1 MVKLPPKL
9 PTEQMTKNP
18 LELPSPPAAGTLPKT
33 DDNKVTKKF
42 FRDDHDPATGNW
54 YYGVAKYIKHAAK
67 PLYTRS
73 STQMA
78 TRKQWR
84 WEKQAGTS

>member
-33 DDNKVTKKF
+33 YDNQVIKKY

-54 YYGVAKYIKHAAK
+54 YYGVAKYMKHAAK
-67 PLYTRS
+67 PFVY
-73 STQMA
+73 
-78 TRKQWR
+78 KR
-84 WEKQAGTS
+84 WQKQAGTS